1 MSGEKPIKQR
11 RARAP
16 DVQVPGRRGGES
28 NSHARRFLAR
38 ISHAQVRLSLR
49 IESFSVAKAPYS
61 VQRAVFLVMI
71 QRYPANSAV
80 AAALLLEVDMRNE
93 VNQERADR
101 RKESENS
108 KPNKYESAFVLSFR
122 RRRHSKDEMQSPK

>member
-1 MSGEKPIKQR
+1 
-11 RARAP
+11 
-16 DVQVPGRRGGES
+16 
-28 NSHARRFLAR
+28 
-38 ISHAQVRLSLR
+38 
-49 IESFSVAKAPYS
+49 
-61 VQRAVFLVMI
+61 MI

-80 AAALLLEVDMRNE
+80 AAALLLEVDMRDE

-108 KPNKYESAFVLSFR
+108 EPNKYESAFVLSFR